1 MYGTEDDCLDCD
13 WSRDCEVMSESID
26 AAVTRKG
33 NHVRIVSK
41 YKEKKYK
48 PRRI

>member
-1 MYGTEDDCLDCD
+1 MYGTENDCLDCD
-13 WSRDCEVMSESID
+13 WSRDCEVMSASID
-26 AAVTRKG
+26 SAVTRKG
-33 NHVRIVSK
+33 DHVRIVSK